1 LPDAIGKL
9 TDVES
14 VIMPNGT
21 YSRDILRQYLLGRL
35 NLQEQLDNDISEAIL
50 FNDDLALIVE
60 SVEEEIIEEYLDGKL
75 TSDDRSA
82 VEGYFLQSPERKD
95 HVRFAK
101 ILDRHFGASERT
113 LAARDRGPRPAF
125 EHRTAE
131 APESL
136 GMPSQRHR
144 FRSYMEA
151 AVVALLLVVG
161 LAFVYSARKQK
172 ALLETEAA
180 RAREELRSLAQTR
193 VTQLPSSNILTLVT
207 ERSRAAGIV
216 PHVNLKSS
224 TERII
229 VEIAL
234 PAGSSA
240 GTFDVRLETGNN
252 TNPLWQ
258 AKLLP
263 LVSSTG
269 DARLLFDLPGILK
282 SGPYSF
288 VVSSTSREPEY
299 FDFEATMTE

>member
-1 LPDAIGKL
+1 
-9 TDVES
+9 
-14 VIMPNGT
+14 
-21 YSRDILRQYLLGRL
+21 
-35 NLQEQLDNDISEAIL
+35 
-50 FNDDLALIVE
+50 
-60 SVEEEIIEEYLDGKL
+60 
-75 TSDDRSA
+75 
-82 VEGYFLQSPERKD
+82 
-95 HVRFAK
+95 
-101 ILDRHFGASERT
+101 
-113 LAARDRGPRPAF
+113 
-125 EHRTAE
+125 
-131 APESL
+131 
-136 GMPSQRHR
+136 
-144 FRSYMEA
+144 
-151 AVVALLLVVG
+151 

-172 ALLETEAA
+172 ALFETEAA

-258 AKLLP
+258 ARLLL
-263 LVSSTG
+263 LVSSSG
-269 DARLLFDLPGILK
+269 DARLLFDLPPGILK